1 MVSTRKKRQS
11 NKRLLSQLD
20 DFDQDIIIGNAVSE
34 RQENAVVNMGTNDRD
49 FTVSNSS
56 NNSAVNENTMNV
68 KTLERRFNERID
80 REMSNIVDTVEDR
93 IQNAILTAIE
103 NIVAPKIE
111 LAIRSINASSGRDVT
126 SVTANS
132 ERGERVGINAS
143 FENASENNNT
153 LRVPNVSDETRLN
166 IPGEVGEL
174 SVPETRFDRQPHTP
188 HMVTGAKEQIH
199 NHHDMV
205 ARGSEEFHNGHHM
218 VTGQT
223 AQTNQFP
230 EFLTGRIQTPR
241 NPSAHQ
247 YQNLS
252 TQVSQDNNLPVV
264 EQTPINQNLDANNSI
279 NRLADAIAGIT
290 TQQKPQ
296 AATMLKP
303 VSTST
308 LIFDGKNEKLELF
321 EDLFHTMLKMQPE
334 MTEAMK
340 INHFHAHLRKEALQT
355 FRNISAV
362 NKKTLDDVLIV
373 FRRKY
378 VKPESQATAK
388 HKWHKLTFDPNTKS
402 LPDFLE
408 ELNECAEK
416 AFGDNAQHM
425 IDSLLYAKLPPHLKR
440 SLNLAYLENG
450 TYDQIVA
457 HLERELE
464 LSGLENDGELT
475 IPTMTAVPPNDNQQ
489 NTEQTKI
496 VCHYCKKPGHVIREC
511 RKRIRK
517 EQEQRNGPSTQKMK
531 PSTSKSYAPC
541 PHCQRTNHPPEQCW
555 SGPNAPNRPKRFKQA
570 YPEDNRNDGQDQG
583 NMTHSGPSSI
593 LKNSLN

>member
-1 MVSTRKKRQS
+1 
-11 NKRLLSQLD
+11 
-20 DFDQDIIIGNAVSE
+20 
-34 RQENAVVNMGTNDRD
+34 
-49 FTVSNSS
+49 
-56 NNSAVNENTMNV
+56 MNV
-68 KTLERRFNERID
+68 KTLERCFNERVD
-80 REMSNIVDTVEDR
+80 RERNNIVDTVEDR
-93 IQNAILTAIE
+93 IQNAILTAID

-111 LAIRSINASSGRDVT
+111 LAIRSISASSGRDVT
-126 SVTANS
+126 GVSVNS
-132 ERGERVGINAS
+132 ERREHAGINAS
-143 FENASENNNT
+143 FENASGNNDTQVISKVN
-153 LRVPNVSDETRLN
+153 DETRHS
-166 IPGEVGEL
+166 ITEEVSEL
-174 SVPETRFDRQPHTP
+174 SVPETHFDRQPQTHHMVKGNGDRHSQTHHMVTGAKERHNILP
-188 HMVTGAKEQIH
+188 RNSEHIHNSHHMVTGAKEQIH

-205 ARGSEEFHNGHHM
+205 ARGLEEFRNGHHKMTGHSNPDHHMVTGAKEHIHNRHHM

-223 AQTNQFP
+223 AQTNQIP
-230 EFLTGRIQTPR
+230 EFFTGRILSPR
-241 NPSAHQ
+241 NPPPHQ

-252 TQVSQDNNLPVV
+252 TQVSHDNNLPVV
-264 EQTPINQNLDANNSI
+264 EQTPRNQNLDANISF
-279 NRLADAIAGIT
+279 NRLADAITGIA
-290 TQQKPQ
+290 TQQRPQ

-303 VSTST
+303 VSTNT
-308 LIFDGKNEKLELF
+308 IIFDGKNKKFELF

-355 FRNISAV
+355 FRNISAS

-402 LPDFLE
+402 LPDILA
-408 ELNECAEK
+408 ELNECAER
-416 AFGDNAQHM
+416 AFGENAQHM
-425 IDSLLYAKLPPHLKR
+425 IDSLLYAKLPPLSKR

-475 IPTMTAVPPNDNQQ
+475 IPTMIAIPSNENQQ

-496 VCHYCKKPGHVIREC
+496 VCHYCKKPGHVVRDC

-517 EQEQRNGPSTQKMK
+517 EQKQRNDPSTQKMK
-531 PSTSKSYAPC
+531 PSTSKLYAPC

-555 SGPNAPNRPKRFKQA
+555 SGPNAANRPKRFKQT

-583 NMTHSGPSSI
+583 NLTHSGPSSI